1 MADRRMERVSEAL
14 KQAISKI
21 IITELKDPRMGFLT
35 ITKVEP
41 SPDLASAK
49 VFVSVL
55 GDSLSVERLTMKALA
70 SAAGYIRREA
80 AELVSLRTV
89 PELRFV
95 VDGSIK
101 KSIRISKLI
110 AEAMAEQQQKPGDA
124 PAAADEAAEVSG
136 DEEEQESSEDD

>member
-1 MADRRMERVSEAL
+1 MANRRVERIAEVL

-21 IITELKDPRMGFLT
+21 VITELKDPRMGFLT

-41 SPDLASAK
+41 SPDLTSAK

-55 GDSLSVERLTMKALA
+55 GDSPSVERQTMKALA

-80 AELVSLRTV
+80 GDLVSLRTV

-110 AEAMAEQQQKPGDA
+110 AEAMSEQREKPGDA
-124 PAAADEAAEVSG
+124 PAAVDEAGEEAQ
-136 DEEEQESSEDD
+136 EEELKSSEDE